1 MSMRITLVNAS
12 PKQKNSTSAVLL
24 GILKK
29 YLGCEAAEFIWNKK
43 RATERQIQEMMQSDV
58 VVIAFP
64 LYIDSVPSH
73 LLRCMVQAEEYAK
86 EHPTE
91 KKPMLYVVLNNGFFQ
106 GKQNVPAIEV
116 MRHWA
121 NHCGLLF
128 GQAAGIGGGGM
139 ISFIQ
144 SIPDGHGPKKNIC
157 MVLQKMSKNILE
169 GKSGKDLITEPNYPA
184 WAYKMQAEYGWRAQ
198 ARKNGLKAR
207 DLNKQW

>member
-1 MSMRITLVNAS
+1 MRITLVNAS
-12 PKQKNSTSAVLL
+12 PKQKNSASAVVLA
-24 GILKK
+24 ILKK
-29 YLGCEAAEFIWNKK
+29 YLGCEAAEFIWNKQSAEEK
-43 RATERQIQEMMQSDV
+43 EIQEIIESDV
-58 VVIAFP
+58 IIFAFP

-73 LLRCMVQAEEYAK
+73 LLRCMIQVEEYAK
-86 EHPTE
+86 KHPTE
-91 KKPMLYVVLNNGFFQ
+91 KKPMLYVILNNGFFQ
-106 GKQNVPAIEV
+106 GKQNASAIEV

-121 NHCGLLF
+121 KHCGFLF

-144 SIPDGHGPKKNIC
+144 SVPDGHGPKKNIC
-157 MVLQKMSKNILE
+157 MVLKKMSENILE
-169 GKSGKDLITEPNYPA
+169 GKSGENLITEPNYPA